1 MNGAMTRKTKVIIG
15 VGALVVVTGAGI
27 AGVSSR
33 GETGVE
39 VRVQTVEARPLE
51 TVVRANGWIQP
62 RVSVD
67 VQPDIIGRV
76 TGLFVK
82 EGDAVERGQVL
93 LRLDPTQ
100 NEAAVARARAS
111 VSEAMAR
118 EAQARASLLQSQQ
131 ALRRATELRTRDPN
145 LVSSQQWEEV
155 ATQAQVHEALHEAA
169 LHGVEIARAMQRQAE
184 DQLSKSVIRSPIDGV
199 VTRLNIE
206 EGETA
211 IVATMNYPGS
221 LLLTVSDLSVM
232 EAVVRV
238 DETDVPGITVGDT
251 AVLSID
257 AFPRRKFAGHVT
269 KISHSSTSPPQNR
282 GGSQQS
288 QAVDFEVV
296 ITLDEPPPGIRP
308 DLSATAEIVTA
319 RRPEALAIPIIAL
332 TVRERKDLE
341 ALELDLTPAQEAAM
355 AALTPDDEDVE
366 GVFVIREG
374 RARFTLVSVGITGR
388 EHFEVV
394 AGLAEGDSVVAG
406 PYEAVRRL
414 NDGGLV
420 RVLPASDRAGTA
432 TSKPE

>member
-1 MNGAMTRKTKVIIG
+1 
-15 VGALVVVTGAGI
+15 
-27 AGVSSR
+27 
-33 GETGVE
+33 
-39 VRVQTVEARPLE
+39 
-51 TVVRANGWIQP
+51 
-62 RVSVD
+62 
-67 VQPDIIGRV
+67 
-76 TGLFVK
+76 
-82 EGDAVERGQVL
+82 
-93 LRLDPTQ
+93 
-100 NEAAVARARAS
+100 
-111 VSEAMAR
+111 
-118 EAQARASLLQSQQ
+118 
-131 ALRRATELRTRDPN
+131 
-145 LVSSQQWEEV
+145 
-155 ATQAQVHEALHEAA
+155 
-169 LHGVEIARAMQRQAE
+169 
-184 DQLSKSVIRSPIDGV
+184 
-199 VTRLNIE
+199 
-206 EGETA
+206 
-211 IVATMNYPGS
+211 
-221 LLLTVSDLSVM
+221 
-232 EAVVRV
+232 
-238 DETDVPGITVGDT
+238 VPGITVGDT

-269 KISHSSTSPPQNR
+269 KISHSSTLPPQNR
-282 GGSQQS
+282 GVSQQQS

-341 ALELDLTPAQEAAM
+341 ELEMDLTPAQEAAM

-414 NDGGLV
+414 SDGGLV

>member
-1 MNGAMTRKTKVIIG
+1 
-15 VGALVVVTGAGI
+15 
-27 AGVSSR
+27 
-33 GETGVE
+33 
-39 VRVQTVEARPLE
+39 
-51 TVVRANGWIQP
+51 
-62 RVSVD
+62 
-67 VQPDIIGRV
+67 
-76 TGLFVK
+76 
-82 EGDAVERGQVL
+82 
-93 LRLDPTQ
+93 
-100 NEAAVARARAS
+100 
-111 VSEAMAR
+111 MAR

-145 LVSSQQWEEV
+145 LVSPQQWEET

-169 LHGVEIARAMQRQAE
+169 LHGIEIARAMQRQAE

-238 DETDVPGITVGDT
+238 DETDVPGITLGDT
-251 AVLSID
+251 ASLTID
-257 AFPRRKFAGHVT
+257 AFPRRRFAGHVT
-269 KISHSSTSPPQNR
+269 KISHSSTLPPQSR
-282 GGSQQS
+282 GVTQQS

-296 ITLDEPPPGIRP
+296 ITLADPPPGIRP

-319 RRPEALAIPIIAL
+319 RRAEALAIPIIAL

-341 ALELDLTPAQEAAM
+341 ELELDLSPAQEAAV
-355 AALTPDDEDVE
+355 AALTPDDDDVE
-366 GVFVIREG
+366 GVFVIRKG
-374 RARFTLVSVGITGR
+374 KARFTVVRVGITGR

-394 AGLAEGDSVVAG
+394 AGLAVGDSVVAG

-414 NDGGLV
+414 SDGSTV
-420 RVLPASDRAGTA
+420 RVQDTNGRAGTT
-432 TSKPE
+432 TSQPE

>member
-1 MNGAMTRKTKVIIG
+1 MTRKTKIG
-15 VGALVVVTGAGI
+15 IAVGALILVTGAGI
-27 AGVSSR
+27 AGVNAR
-33 GETGVE
+33 GEAAVA
-39 VRVQTVEARPLE
+39 VRAQTVDARPLE
-51 TVVRANGWIQP
+51 SVVRASGWIQP

-67 VQPDIIGRV
+67 VQSDIIGRV
-76 TGLFVK
+76 TGLFVQ

-93 LRLDPTQ
+93 LRIDPTQ
-100 NEAAVARARAS
+100 YEAAVARARAG

-118 EAQARASLLQSQQ
+118 EAQARASLLQSRQ
-131 ALRRATELRTRDPN
+131 ALRRATEMRARDTN
-145 LVSSQQWEEV
+145 LISSQQYEETE
-155 ATQAQVHEALHEAA
+155 TQAQVHEALHEAA
-169 LHGVEIARAMQRQAE
+169 LHGVAIARAMQREAE

-211 IVATMNYPGS
+211 IVGTMNNPGS

-238 DETDVPGITVGDT
+238 DETDVPGISLGDT
-251 AVLSID
+251 TVLSID
-257 AFPRRKFAGHVT
+257 AFPRRRFAGHVT
-269 KISHSSTSPPQNR
+269 KISHSSTLPPQNR
-282 GGSQQS
+282 GVSQQS

-308 DLSATAEIVTA
+308 DLSATAEIVTG
-319 RRPEALAIPIIAL
+319 RRPAALAIPIIAL

-341 ALELDLTPAQEAAM
+341 ELEMDRSPAQEAAM
-355 AALTPDDEDVE
+355 ATLTPGDDDVE

-406 PYEAVRRL
+406 PYEAVRAL
-414 NDGGLV
+414 NDGSLV
-420 RVLPASDRAGTA
+420 RVLPTSDRAGT

>member
-1 MNGAMTRKTKVIIG
+1 MTRKTKVIIG
-15 VGALVVVTGAGI
+15 VGALVLVTGAGI

-33 GETGVE
+33 GEAGVT
-39 VRVQTVEARPLE
+39 VAAQTVEARPLE
-51 TVVRANGWIQP
+51 SVVRASGWIQP

-67 VQPDIIGRV
+67 VQSDIIGRV
-76 TGLFVK
+76 TGLFVQ

-93 LRLDPTQ
+93 LRIDPTQ
-100 NEAAVARARAS
+100 YEAAVARARAG

-131 ALRRATELRTRDPN
+131 ALRRATEMRARDTN
-145 LVSSQQWEEV
+145 LISPQQYEETE
-155 ATQAQVHEALHEAA
+155 TQAQVQEALHEAA
-169 LHGVEIARAMQRQAE
+169 LHGVAIARAMQREAE
-184 DQLSKSVIRSPIDGV
+184 DQLAKSVIRSPVDGV

-211 IVATMNYPGS
+211 IVGTMNNPGS

-269 KISHSSTSPPQNR
+269 KISHSSTLPPQSR
-282 GGSQQS
+282 GASQQS

-332 TVRERKDLE
+332 TVRERKDVE
-341 ALELDLTPAQEAAM
+341 ELELDLSPAQEAAM

-394 AGLAEGDSVVAG
+394 AGLAEADSVVAG

-414 NDGGLV
+414 NDGDLV
-420 RVLPASDRAGTA
+420 RVLPTSDRAGTA

>member
-1 MNGAMTRKTKVIIG
+1 MTRTTKVIIG
-15 VGALVVVTGAGI
+15 VGALVLVTGAGI
-27 AGVSSR
+27 AGVNSR
-33 GETGVE
+33 GEAGVE
-39 VRVQTVEARPLE
+39 VRAQTVEARPLE
-51 TVVRANGWIQP
+51 SVVRASGWIQP

-67 VQPDIIGRV
+67 VQSDIIGRV
-76 TGLFVK
+76 TGLFVQ
-82 EGDAVERGQVL
+82 EGDVVERGQVL
-93 LRLDPTQ
+93 LRIDPTQ
-100 NEAAVARARAS
+100 YEAAVARARAG

-131 ALRRATELRTRDPN
+131 ALRRATEMRARDTN
-145 LVSSQQWEEV
+145 LISPQQYEETE
-155 ATQAQVHEALHEAA
+155 TQAQVHQALHEAA
-169 LHGVEIARAMQRQAE
+169 LHGVEIARAMQREAE
-184 DQLSKSVIRSPIDGV
+184 DQLGKSVIRSPIDGV

-211 IVATMNYPGS
+211 IVGTMNNPGS

-257 AFPRRKFAGHVT
+257 AFPRRRFAGHVT
-269 KISHSSTSPPQNR
+269 KISHSSTLPPQSR
-282 GGSQQS
+282 GVAQQS

-296 ITLDEPPPGIRP
+296 ITVDEPPAGIRP

-332 TVRERKDLE
+332 TVRERKDLKE
-341 ALELDLTPAQEAAM
+341 LELDLSPAQEAAM

-374 RARFTLVSVGITGR
+374 RAHFTLVSVGITGR

-394 AGLAEGDSVVAG
+394 AGLAAGDSVVAG

-414 NDGGLV
+414 NDGGPV
-420 RVLPASDRAGTA
+420 RVLPTSDRAGTA

>member
-1 MNGAMTRKTKVIIG
+1 MTRKTKIG
-15 VGALVVVTGAGI
+15 IAVGALILVTGAGI
-27 AGVSSR
+27 AGVNAR
-33 GETGVE
+33 GETAVV
-39 VRVQTVEARPLE
+39 VRAQTVEARPLE
-51 TVVRANGWIQP
+51 SVVRASGWIQP

-67 VQPDIIGRV
+67 VQSDIIGRV
-76 TGLFVK
+76 TGLFVQ

-93 LRLDPTQ
+93 LRIDPTQ
-100 NEAAVARARAS
+100 YEAAVARARAG

-118 EAQARASLLQSQQ
+118 EAQARASLLQSRQ
-131 ALRRATELRTRDPN
+131 ALRRATEMRARDTN
-145 LVSSQQWEEV
+145 LMSSQQYEETE
-155 ATQAQVHEALHEAA
+155 TQAQVHEALHEAA
-169 LHGVEIARAMQRQAE
+169 LHGVAITRAMQREAE

-211 IVATMNYPGS
+211 IVGTMNNPGS

-238 DETDVPGITVGDT
+238 DETDVPGISLGDT
-251 AVLSID
+251 TVLSID
-257 AFPRRKFAGHVT
+257 AFPRRRFAGHVT
-269 KISHSSTSPPQNR
+269 KISHSSTLPPQNR
-282 GGSQQS
+282 GVSQQS

-308 DLSATAEIVTA
+308 DLSATAEIVTG
-319 RRPEALAIPIIAL
+319 RRLAALAIPIIAL

-341 ALELDLTPAQEAAM
+341 ELELDRSPAQEAAM
-355 AALTPDDEDVE
+355 ATLTPGDDDVE
-366 GVFVIREG
+366 GVFVIRDG
-374 RARFTLVSVGITGR
+374 RAHFTLVSVGITGR

-406 PYEAVRRL
+406 PYEAVRGL
-414 NDGGLV
+414 SDGSLV
-420 RVLPASDRAGTA
+420 RALPTSDRAGT

>member
-1 MNGAMTRKTKVIIG
+1 MTRKTKVIIG
-15 VGALVVVTGAGI
+15 VGVLVLVTGAGI
-27 AGVSSR
+27 AVVGSR
-33 GETGVE
+33 GEAGVE
-39 VRVQTVEARPLE
+39 VRAQTVEARPLE
-51 TVVRANGWIQP
+51 SVVRASGWIQP

-67 VQPDIIGRV
+67 VQSDIIGRV
-76 TGLFVK
+76 TALFVQ

-93 LRLDPTQ
+93 LRIDPTQ
-100 NEAAVARARAS
+100 YEAAVARARAG

-131 ALRRATELRTRDPN
+131 ALRRATEMRERDTN
-145 LVSSQQWEEV
+145 LISSQQFEETE
-155 ATQAQVHEALHEAA
+155 TQAQVQKALHEAA
-169 LHGVEIARAMQRQAE
+169 LHGVEIARAMQREAE
-184 DQLSKSVIRSPIDGV
+184 DQLGKSVIRSPIDGV

-211 IVATMNYPGS
+211 IVGTMNNPGS

-269 KISHSSTSPPQNR
+269 KISHSSTLPPQSR
-282 GGSQQS
+282 GVSQQQS

-296 ITLDEPPPGIRP
+296 ITVDEPPPGIRP

-341 ALELDLTPAQEAAM
+341 ELDSDLTPAQEAAM

-414 NDGGLV
+414 SDGGLV

>member
-1 MNGAMTRKTKVIIG
+1 MTRKTKIG
-15 VGALVVVTGAGI
+15 IAVGALILVTGAGI
-27 AGVSSR
+27 AGVNAR
-33 GETGVE
+33 GETAVA
-39 VRVQTVEARPLE
+39 VRAQTVDARPLE
-51 TVVRANGWIQP
+51 SVVRASGWIQP

-67 VQPDIIGRV
+67 VQSDIIGRV
-76 TGLFVK
+76 TGLFVQ

-93 LRLDPTQ
+93 LRIDPTQ
-100 NEAAVARARAS
+100 YEAAVARARAG

-118 EAQARASLLQSQQ
+118 EAQARASLLQSRQ
-131 ALRRATELRTRDPN
+131 ALRRATEMRARDTN
-145 LVSSQQWEEV
+145 LISSQQYEETE
-155 ATQAQVHEALHEAA
+155 TQAQVHEALHEAA
-169 LHGVEIARAMQRQAE
+169 LHGVAIARAMQREAE

-211 IVATMNYPGS
+211 IVGTMNNPGS

-238 DETDVPGITVGDT
+238 DETDVPGISLGDT
-251 AVLSID
+251 TVLSID
-257 AFPRRKFAGHVT
+257 AFPRRRFAGHVT
-269 KISHSSTSPPQNR
+269 KISHSSTLPPQSR
-282 GGSQQS
+282 GVGQQS

-308 DLSATAEIVTA
+308 DLSATAEIVTG
-319 RRPEALAIPIIAL
+319 RRPTALAIPIIAL

-341 ALELDLTPAQEAAM
+341 ELEMDRSPAQEAAM
-355 AALTPDDEDVE
+355 ATLTPDDDDVE

-374 RARFTLVSVGITGR
+374 RAHFTLVSIGITGR

-406 PYEAVRRL
+406 PYEAVRAL
-414 NDGGLV
+414 NDGSLV
-420 RVLPASDRAGTA
+420 RVLPTSDRAGT
-432 TSKPE
+432 TLKPE